1 MAFVVAETLEQA
13 HEWWVADILWYR
25 RTEGSG
31 WTFGNCCDPTCGEPG
46 IDNNPDHYG
55 IQLED

>member
-25 RTEGSG
+25 
-31 WTFGNCCDPTCGEPG
+31 WTVGGEWAFGKCADPTCGEPC
-46 IDNNPDHYG
+46 IDDNTDHYG
-55 IQLED
+55 IQLEE

>member
-13 HEWWVADILWYR
+13 HEWWLADILWYR
-25 RTEGSG
+25 
-31 WTFGNCCDPTCGEPG
+31 WTVGGTWVFGNCADPTCGDRD
-46 IDNNPDHYG
+46 IDTDPHNYG